1 MAANPG
7 SEAEA
12 AKPPSPPGSDAA
24 PDFAQGNEPVT
35 AKTSQPDE
43 VTATHEE
50 VAALLDEVPTASR
63 NRNASVKVATEAAPA
78 PMTAAAPTTP
88 QPLTSSNPLRAKTTG
103 SVPAYVPT
111 LPPPGVGPGKK
122 PTPGLPAFS
131 STTPAPLAA
140 STTGRHKIPPTQS
153 GSAPTASNVPAAF
166 KISAAYPAFVADPSG
181 AAPPPTPTPLTSR
194 GLHAPASTP
203 GPVSRQ
209 FVTIGRYQLL
219 SRLAVGGMAEVYL
232 ARQGELSG
240 FKTLVVVKK
249 VLPHLAVKPDF
260 IAMFLDEARIASML
274 DHPNIVRITEVGRAG
289 DEYFLAMELV
299 QGKPLAQMLQY
310 AEKAKTPL
318 PHNLAALVVA
328 NAAAG
333 LHHAHQLMD
342 ASGHPLGL
350 VHRDVSPQN
359 IMVSFEGSVK
369 VIDFGIARA
378 LGRLGDTTSGSLK
391 GKLGYMAPEQA
402 RGEPVD
408 ARADLFSLG
417 VVLWECVAGRRLFLR
432 ENELA
437 TLRGVVY
444 EPIPSVGK
452 YVEVDPALDAI
463 VRRSV
468 TRNIDERFQTAEE
481 MRIALER
488 WVFSCGGASTHD
500 LATLMKSW
508 FPAEHVQW
516 QRAAR
521 LALDMQESDP
531 PIEVSFPN
539 LSTGKS
545 GHSHTGTGRVDGVGS
560 AGRFHAESSSRS
572 YQPPLLAPIAPAP
585 VPAPKKSWLHFAM
598 PAGIGLSLLGAG
610 ALALALSTRRPV
622 VDSSFEAHPTEAKP
636 AAAVRPTVEIL
647 PGGEAML
654 NNQTAHQTP
663 SPSPGSAPSTESHT
677 VGTENAVEPA
687 RTPSESAAALAAKKK
702 HASTA
707 EKRAILR
714 NYGRVPKARPSFKN
728 PSGISSKPL
737 RPNPF

>member
-1 MAANPG
+1 MPRNPG

-12 AKPPSPPGSDAA
+12 AKMLSPAGSHSSSD
-24 PDFAQGNEPVT
+24 P
-35 AKTSQPDE
+35 
-43 VTATHEE
+43 
-50 VAALLDEVPTASR
+50 ALGGGEKNKITQNMP
-63 NRNASVKVATEAAPA
+63 AAPA
-78 PMTAAAPTTP
+78 TP
-88 QPLTSSNPLRAKTTG
+88 PPLVTG
-103 SVPAYVPT
+103 SPARLKSGSLQVIVSDPNMI
-111 LPPPGVGPGKK
+111 GPGSL
-122 PTPGLPAFS
+122 G
-131 STTPAPLAA
+131 
-140 STTGRHKIPPTQS
+140 
-153 GSAPTASNVPAAF
+153 
-166 KISAAYPAFVADPSG
+166 
-181 AAPPPTPTPLTSR
+181 TPTPLSTR
-194 GLHAPASTP
+194 GLHAPAVTP
-203 GPVSRQ
+203 GPVVQ
-209 FVTIGRYQLL
+209 PFLTLGRYQLL

-299 QGKPLAQMLQY
+299 QGKPLASILQQS
-310 AEKAKTPL
+310 EKAKTPI
-318 PHNLAALVVA
+318 PHHLAALSVA

-333 LHHAHQLMD
+333 LHHAHQLTD

-378 LGRLGDTTSGSLK
+378 LGRLGDTVAGSLK

-402 RGEPVD
+402 RGEQVD

-437 TLRGVVY
+437 TLRAVAY
-444 EPIPSVGK
+444 EPIPSVSK
-452 YVEVDPALDAI
+452 LVEVDPALGAI
-463 VRRSV
+463 VRRAV
-468 TRNIDERFQTAEE
+468 TRNIDERFQDAEE
-481 MRIALER
+481 MRIALES
-488 WVFSCGGASTHD
+488 WVFSSGGASTHD
-500 LATLMKSW
+500 LASMMKAW

-531 PIEVSFPN
+531 PIEVAFPN
-539 LSTGKS
+539 LSTGRT
-545 GHSHTGTGRVDGVGS
+545 GHSRTGVGS
-560 AGRFHAESSSRS
+560 GSGPRLQVDSSSRS
-572 YQPPLLAPIAPAP
+572 YRPPPVSVPFPEPAP
-585 VPAPKKSWLHFAM
+585 PPAKASLRLAVPVGMVLSLVGVTALVVALSGHKPAGTPAPE
-598 PAGIGLSLLGAG
+598 
-610 ALALALSTRRPV
+610 V
-622 VDSSFEAHPTEAKP
+622 KP

-647 PGGEAML
+647 PAVPSAQVAPTDPEPAPSPKPQQPGPVESPE
-654 NNQTAHQTP
+654 QTA
-663 SPSPGSAPSTESHT
+663 S
-677 VGTENAVEPA
+677 
-687 RTPSESAAALAAKKK
+687 KKK
-702 HASTA
+702 PPSDA

-714 NYGRVPKARPSFKN
+714 SHSR
-728 PSGISSKPL
+728 SKTSMRSTINRKTP